1 MLWELFLTVLIIP
14 LTLVLTY
21 VYLRKRNL
29 GELSDITT
37 ASVAFDHEAFG
48 HILNWDQHCFYLHG
62 KPLWVISGEFHYW
75 RLPDKNRW
83 RTILLQY
90 KTAGLNCIRVYFH
103 WGFHSPAEGEY
114 IFEDDRDVEY
124 LFQLCEELELF
135 VLCAPGP
142 YICAE
147 TQGGGH
153 PSWLIAKRH
162 VRIRHSLVSFFRLYD
177 QEYSNYCQEWFR
189 NILPIIQRH
198 QVTSKPKG
206 CVLAVQIEN
215 ETFELIFGIIPLGLS
230 DDMRVLAKC
239 ARDLGITVPLFTND
253 AWEAGSFI
261 AYPEGKKIFGKD
273 HFGIDLYG
281 FDKYSI
287 FAPVSS
293 PKAALLGIPPENS
306 KWEEWDIKEFKASLD
321 NIEKTVRG
329 YGGAAA
335 QSPLLIPELQGGW
348 FNHHTVK
355 SGYDTTYN
363 YYGKKYTRLI
373 LDTVLSQGV
382 TAFNLYMFY
391 GGTNWGTVGD
401 PDVYTSYDY
410 SACIREYGLYC
421 SKGNI
426 HLSQGRHVR
435 LVISFVRSFA
445 AEFSRTECQDIS
457 IRAPFTITSSVD
469 DYIAKQRR
477 TIGLHKIYFIFFRN
491 LNMKKPSAS
500 TITVNRNNREPLQL
514 KSKLPFKQSFIGI
527 ADYKTKSG
535 LHLILSTIPIYTRIF
550 TKAGQEIWVV
560 QCDDEINGQLAFYGK
575 VACEGNLEPVALVEL
590 DATVISLKKS
600 SGSCKITDEKG
611 GSLVIVALTG
621 YNLETLYPVF
631 TEPYWGTFDTTVAAV
646 FWGCHQ
652 FEFIIKDRILEVDA
666 IENDKSVYG
675 ISGIDE
681 FKNFV
686 PTEKFGTEY
695 VVEHP
700 LNPIK
705 QEDIELAHHLPDLEF
720 TKKRTLDFTKIPWLK
735 LELVKGKTYPL
746 KNAID
751 YCFTSGHVLYKL
763 EFNLSSIP
771 SAPLTFD
778 INMRHQCALYLNNKL
793 FGGHLTYSLSLFR
806 PGGKSGPDFG
816 RFYGWESYDLHP
828 NDLVRG
834 KNEIICIVESL
845 GMGRQPGPS
854 NDIRTPRGILDAK
867 IKSVKDIKWFIAG
880 IDVRGTKNPFNLSGL
895 PLDDEDTWTNL
906 EKPLKNIL
914 PSNILVPTWFEG
926 KFTASTKKDI
936 IAPLRLIVRGTNMAY
951 IFINGIFIAR
961 YYGSIGPQESFYIPC
976 DMYNETNTI
985 RVMTYS
991 IEHQHQ
997 SGNLELSFN
1006 LWKIEDQDNAVTSG
1020 NLIETGKPF
1029 VLYSQTLKV
1038 Q

>member
-1 MLWELFLTVLIIP
+1 MLKELFLTLLIVP

-21 VYLRKRNL
+21 IYLRKRNL
-29 GELSDITT
+29 GELSEITT
-37 ASVAFDHEAFG
+37 ASVAYDHEAFG
-48 HILNWDQHCFYLHG
+48 HILNWDQHCFYLRG

-90 KTAGLNCIRVYFH
+90 KTAGLN
-103 WGFHSPAEGEY
+103 SEGVY

-147 TQGGGH
+147 TQGG
-153 PSWLIAKRH
+153 
-162 VRIRHSLVSFFRLYD
+162 
-177 QEYSNYCQEWFR
+177 EWFR

-198 QVTSKPKG
+198 QVTTKPRG

-215 ETFELIFGIIPLGLS
+215 ETFELIFGLIPLGLS

-293 PKAALLGIPPENS
+293 PKAALLGIPPEKS

-321 NIEKTVRG
+321 TIEQTVRG
-329 YGGAAA
+329 YGGGAA

-355 SGYDTTYN
+355 GGYDTTYN

-421 SKGNI
+421 SKG
-426 HLSQGRHVR
+426 RHVR

-445 AEFSRTECQDIS
+445 AEFSRTECQDIT

-477 TIGLHKIYFIFFRN
+477 TIGLLKIYFIFFRN
-491 LNMKKPSAS
+491 LNLKKPTAS
-500 TITVNRNNREPLQL
+500 TITVHRHNREPLQL

-535 LHLILSTIPIYTRIF
+535 LHLILATIPIYTRIF
-550 TKAGQEIWVV
+550 TKTGQEIWIV

-575 VACEGNLEPVALVEL
+575 VECTGNIEPITLVEG
-590 DATVISLKKS
+590 DATIISLKKS
-600 SGSCKITDEKG
+600 SGSCKVTDGKG

-666 IENDKSVYG
+666 FENDKSVYG

-681 FKNFV
+681 FKNFS
-686 PTEKFGTEY
+686 PTDKFGTEY
-695 VVEHP
+695 VVEHK
-700 LNPIK
+700 LNEIK
-705 QEDIELAHHLPDLEF
+705 AEDIELAHHLPVLEF
-720 TKKRTLDFTKIPWLK
+720 TRSRTLDFNKVPWQK
-735 LELVKGKTYPL
+735 LELAKGKTYPV

-751 YCFTSGHVLYKL
+751 FCFTSGHVLYKL
-763 EFNLSSIP
+763 EFNLTSVP
-771 SAPLTFD
+771 AAPLTFD
-778 INMRHQCALYLNNKL
+778 INMRHQCALYINNKS

-816 RFYGWESYDLHP
+816 RLYGWESYDLHP
-828 NDLVRG
+828 ADLVRG

-854 NDIRTPRGILDAK
+854 NDIRTPRGIIDAK
-867 IKSVKDIKWFIAG
+867 IKGIKDIKWYISG
-880 IDVRGTKNPFNLSGL
+880 VDVRKTKNPFNMSGI
-895 PLDDEDTWTNL
+895 PLDNLPDWVDL

-914 PSNILVPTWFEG
+914 PSNVLVPTWFDG
-926 KFTASTKKDI
+926 KFTVSTKKYL

-961 YYGSIGPQESFYIPC
+961 YYGSIGPQNSFYIPC
-976 DMYNETNTI
+976 DMYNETNII

-991 IEHQHQ
+991 TEHQHQ
-997 SGNLELSFN
+997 SGHLELSFN

-1020 NLIETGKPF
+1020 NLNETGRTF
-1029 VLYSQTLKV
+1029 ILYSQTLKV